1 MYPLTS
7 LSLKCPKVPVHN
19 SLPDT
24 PKHLCNVRKGV
35 VMQVTVLGVF
45 GVGNNKKPLV
55 FMAFDLVR
63 LYASH

>member
-1 MYPLTS
+1 
-7 LSLKCPKVPVHN
+7 
-19 SLPDT
+19 
-24 PKHLCNVRKGV
+24 
-35 VMQVTVLGVF
+35 MQVTVLGVF